1 MRICLTLLPK
11 IIHRLPR
18 GVINYDMETRS
29 TQSPDTTRY
38 NYTIAVG
45 MWPTHVIIIMIA
57 QQLFYQQVNIKE
69 L

>member
-1 MRICLTLLPK
+1 MLNTFTKDNSQIAA
-11 IIHRLPR
+11 
-18 GVINYDMETRS
+18 RS
-29 TQSPDTTRY
+29 NKLRHGDKKYTEPRY

-57 QQLFYQQVNIKE
+57 QLFYQQVNIKE